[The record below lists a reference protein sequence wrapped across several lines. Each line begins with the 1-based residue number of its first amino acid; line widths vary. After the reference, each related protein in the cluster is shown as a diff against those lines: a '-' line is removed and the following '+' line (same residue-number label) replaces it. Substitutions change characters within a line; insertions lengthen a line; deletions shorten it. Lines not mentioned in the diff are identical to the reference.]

1 MKTYRLNWNKEK
13 DEHAEEVFEVG
24 TSVLV
29 EGEYIKILSIL
40 KIDTE
45 EQEMWF
51 TGVPES
57 DLSLT
62 QKINE

>member
-1 MKTYRLNWNKEK
+1 MKTYRLDWNKER
-13 DEHAEEVFEVG
+13 DEQAEEVFEVG
-24 TSVLV
+24 ASVLIECEHV
-29 EGEYIKILSIL
+29 KILSIL

-45 EQEMWF
+45 EQVMWF

-62 QKINE
+62 QKIIE